1 MSQDDAPTP
10 ATQPPQQQ
18 PYAQPPYP
26 PERRSGTSGWLIAL
40 GVVTVLALGGL
51 AAAIIS
57 KDDEGS
63 ATATTPSVQTKT
75 TTVQKSTTTVTT
87 PAPDVTVAPNITL
100 DASGSP
106 GPVQTGTQTSTAA
119 KTTSTP

>member
-1 MSQDDAPTP
+1 VSYDEPPTP
-10 ATQPPQQQ
+10 ATQQPQQ
-18 PYAQPPYP
+18 PYPPAGYA
-26 PERRSGTSGWLIAL
+26 PEPQSGGSVWMIVL
-40 GVVTVLALGGL
+40 GVVIVLALGGL

-63 ATATTPSVQTKT
+63 ASATTPSVLTKT
-75 TTVQKSTTTVTT
+75 TTVQQSTTTVTT

-106 GPVQTGTQTSTAA
+106 ESVQTGTQTSTAP